1 MATPKPPSE
10 SARLAALRAYRQ
22 LDTPPE
28 QAFDEI
34 TALAAQVCGTPI
46 SLAVLLDTD
55 RQWFKSR
62 HGLAVQQTSRD
73 IAFCAHAIMT
83 TDVMIVEDA
92 KNDAR
97 FADNPLV
104 TGEPHIRF
112 YAGAPLVDPDG
123 HALGTLCVID
133 RVPRR
138 LAAWQQNALNT
149 LARQVVAQ
157 MVLQRVAGL
166 LAGALEALKV
176 HEEFVAI
183 CSWCKEVREGSNWK
197 RVEEYLSR
205 LTGANITH
213 GMCPACYE
221 RHMRA
226 LRELPAGQ

>member
-1 MATPKPPSE
+1 MAIPKPPTE

-28 QAFDEI
+28 LAFDEI
-34 TALAAQVCGTPI
+34 TALAARICGTPI

-62 HGLAVQQTSRD
+62 QGLAVRQTPRD

-83 TDVMIVEDA
+83 PDVMVVEDA
-92 KNDAR
+92 KDDAR

-104 TGEPHIRF
+104 TGDPHIRF

-138 LAAWQQNALNT
+138 LEAWQRDALKT

-157 MVLQRVAGL
+157 MTLQRVAGL

-183 CSWCKEVREGSNWK
+183 CAWCKKVREDGDWK

-213 GMCPACYE
+213 GMCPACYAH
-221 RHMRA
+221 HMQA
-226 LRELPAGQ
+226 LRERPTSQ